1 MAPLMAT
8 ALGFL
13 LLTANSILAIHRSWG
28 DAAATIFVIASYA
41 SLVLLFYFLRLFET
55 APPGSPAATK
65 LGFGALILNSALAIY
80 NSWDDAG
87 SVAFVLVAVAAL
99 LLLVLRLREFE
110 MATVWALTTLLTAM
124 FAWRVVPIMPLAVGV
139 LVFLCLRE
147 IDQVRGGEGGAWINM
162 GEQYSALATVGIAV
176 LTCTAAL
183 DTYDARRDPGSAAF
197 VVVSYVVLVV
207 LMGLFVRAFAQ
218 ARASD

>member
-8 ALGFL
+8 ALGFI

-124 FAWRVVPIMPLAVGV
+124 FAWRVAPIMPLAVGV
-139 LVFLCLRE
+139 LVFLCKKQSVQPRSNPGRVPPSPCLLVPASTSSAQDCRRNVCSEGLRGTQGPDKLIE
-147 IDQVRGGEGGAWINM
+147 EN
-162 GEQYSALATVGIAV
+162 
-176 LTCTAAL
+176 
-183 DTYDARRDPGSAAF
+183 
-197 VVVSYVVLVV
+197 
-207 LMGLFVRAFAQ
+207 Q
-218 ARASD
+218 APRW

>member
-8 ALGFL
+8 ALGFI

-55 APPGSPAATK
+55 APPASPAAKK

-124 FAWRVVPIMPLAVGV
+124 FAWRVAPIMPLAVRRPRLPLPPRIRSGLRRGRRRQHLLANLLPPCV
-139 LVFLCLRE
+139 KHSRGRRRRLCPL
-147 IDQVRGGEGGAWINM
+147 
-162 GEQYSALATVGIAV
+162 L
-176 LTCTAAL
+176 
-183 DTYDARRDPGSAAF
+183 
-197 VVVSYVVLVV
+197 
-207 LMGLFVRAFAQ
+207 
-218 ARASD
+218 